1 MKPKALNFIIPLQV
15 YPFDVMVS
23 LGEKDTDLIAKLNKM
38 GVDTT
43 DKGITDYT
51 PSARGRC
58 IMFEGGQTLIRIYR
72 YDKSCDFYGH
82 LAHEIFHA
90 VEFIM
95 DRIGMKL
102 VRESDEAY
110 AYLISYLTTEIH
122 KRLV

>member
-1 MKPKALNFIIPLQV
+1 MKNKALNFIIPLNV

-23 LGEKDTDLIAKLNKM
+23 LGEKDTDLITKLKKM

-43 DKGITDYT
+43 DKGITDYS
-51 PSARGRC
+51 PSSRGRC

-72 YDKSCDFYGH
+72 YDKSSYFYGY

-95 DRIGMKL
+95 DHIGMKL

-110 AYLISYLTTEIH
+110 AYLISFLTTEIH